1 MEKMQDFL
9 VMQQLYRS
17 AIREITT
24 KLEILDDEFRVRY
37 AHNPIH
43 HIESR
48 LKSLPSILEKMQRK
62 GIRNQD
68 LAAIR
73 RELTDIAGV
82 RVICN
87 YLHDIYRI
95 RDLLV
100 AQDDMCLQREKDYIK
115 APKENGYR
123 GLHLILLVPVFLSAE
138 KELVPVEIQIRTI
151 AMDFW
156 ASLEHQLRYKAWHEV
171 PQELHA
177 RLKRCSDASA
187 ALDLEMQDIFDQL
200 GGTDG
205 MPPQDQEQVQ

>member
-62 GIRNQD
+62 GIREQE

-82 RVICN
+82 CVIC
-87 YLHDIYRI
+87 I
-95 RDLLV
+95 
-100 AQDDMCLQREKDYIK
+100 
-115 APKENGYR
+115 
-123 GLHLILLVPVFLSAE
+123 
-138 KELVPVEIQIRTI
+138 
-151 AMDFW
+151 
-156 ASLEHQLRYKAWHEV
+156 
-171 PQELHA
+171 
-177 RLKRCSDASA
+177 
-187 ALDLEMQDIFDQL
+187 
-200 GGTDG
+200 
-205 MPPQDQEQVQ
+205 

>member
-62 GIRNQD
+62 GIRDQD

-123 GLHLILLVPVFLSAE
+123 SLHLDIEIPVYLSE
-138 KELVPVEIQIRTI
+138 HTEYVSVEVQLRTV

-156 ASLEHQLRYKAWHEV
+156 ASLEHDLRYKSDKNIPEGICAEMLECAA
-171 PQELHA
+171 QISDID
-177 RLKRCSDASA
+177 LK
-187 ALDLEMQDIFDQL
+187 MQDIYKRI
-200 GGTDG
+200 
-205 MPPQDQEQVQ
+205 QEI